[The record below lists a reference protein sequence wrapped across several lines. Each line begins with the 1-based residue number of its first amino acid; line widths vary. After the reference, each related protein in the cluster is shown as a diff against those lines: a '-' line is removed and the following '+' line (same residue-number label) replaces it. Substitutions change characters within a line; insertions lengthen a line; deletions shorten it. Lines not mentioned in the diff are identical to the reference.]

1 MKFFT
6 KKLIYMYAIV
16 LIAVS
21 TLCIGCNNNEDSVPS
36 FDANREYTTDLEK
49 SLAAF
54 ADRHAEL
61 METLLTSAS
70 SSASRSMDEKNEA
83 QLFNDLDENLEQI
96 FAQHD
101 VQQEL
106 QGKADQPCVDE
117 DSLEMM
123 KLDTDMFLAYI
134 KERHTTT
141 FYTLCKQLIDTGTLN
156 VSEKEI
162 ILNPELQL
170 EEKIKLL
177 VVLPAFSQ
185 NELGLTRVK
194 TRSESSDPCYE
205 AYRSDRTGC
214 GLSFLADCVAACLEA
229 ALGGGIGMGAA
240 IWTAGKSSYDLI
252 NCLDDARDDYI
263 NCQSR
268 L

>member
-6 KKLIYMYAIV
+6 KKTICMYAII

-21 TLCIGCNNNEDSVPS
+21 TLCIGCNNSEDSIPS

-49 SLAAF
+49 NLAAF

-70 SSASRSMDEKNEA
+70 SPTSRSMDEKSEA
-83 QLFNDLDENLEQI
+83 QLFSELDENLEQI

-106 QGKADQPCVDE
+106 QGKADRPCVDE
-117 DSLEMM
+117 DSLGMM

-134 KERHTTT
+134 KERHTTA

-162 ILNPELQL
+162 ILNSELQL

-185 NELGLTRVK
+185 DGLGLTRVK

-205 AYRSDRTGC
+205 AYESARSTCLAEYLISC
-214 GLSFLADCVAACLEA
+214 GLSCTGGVPGAVAGVAWATYQLE
-229 ALGGGIGMGAA
+229 
-240 IWTAGKSSYDLI
+240 
-252 NCLDDARDDYI
+252 NCLNSARDSYI
-263 NCQSR
+263 NCQR
-268 L
+268 

>member
-106 QGKADQPCVDE
+106 QGKAGQPCVDE

-123 KLDTDMFLAYI
+123 KLDTDMFLTYI
-134 KERHTTT
+134 KERHTTA
-141 FYTLCKQLIDTGTLN
+141 FYTFCKQLIDTGTLN

-177 VVLPAFSQ
+177 VVLPAFCQ

-205 AYRSDRTGC
+205 AYRSARSICGTEFLVSC
-214 GLSFLADCVAACLEA
+214 GLSCSGGVPGLAAGVAWAAYQLEKCLN
-229 ALGGGIGMGAA
+229 
-240 IWTAGKSSYDLI
+240 S
-252 NCLDDARDDYI
+252 ARDSYI

-268 L
+268 